1 MNGGTRAPQTP
12 APPRGGGLSRRL
24 RQALRDGLG
33 VRRALHRH
41 RLMRQGYDRTRTWR
55 IRKSGGY
62 VTLLA
67 LTFLGALLLLF
78 LAVTALITLPQEKSF
93 KSPVRWVE
101 TQCRAPDGFS
111 CTVLQSLFMP
121 FLTLALATVTY
132 LFFRFSHVRRAYL
145 RKARLEPHEL
155 VETAGG
161 IFGRVVGRD
170 QLCSVLME
178 DLRDRRF
185 RRTHVVVG
193 GIGTG
198 KTALVVLLTQRLAER
213 GAVPVPLRLR
223 AAEKDLD
230 FRELAFERFCR
241 EVQGHIRSGA
251 EAEKVWRRLCQQ
263 ERIVVLADGLD
274 EALTAED
281 LAEERDT
288 IIRLAIRRANDE
300 GLPLIITSRP
310 HDSLRGMEA
319 SLTELEPLSEEA
331 ALTYISSGG
340 AGEDRQRLDWIVER
354 AGIAEAPTYLEIA
367 AELHE
372 QGLLERALSGPAEEE
387 AVETRGGDRAS
398 LRFHLF
404 ETWLGALISGRFQP
418 HLPLSTEDRRST
430 VHYLSALACVGLALD
445 TSEVRFADVVD
456 EQDPARSRF
465 PEIVRE
471 LARRVGDSG
480 IDLRLAAHWGARME
494 LVELGGDRV
503 RFQHS
508 VIQAQLGAR
517 FLNAVIHPDVPTQPA
532 EGRYFPAALVRPGR
546 ELLIAMVL
554 HSRLPDGACIHEE
567 PGATGPDGTRWCPVS
582 AARDLLMEAA
592 CQAQTVRDTCPDT
605 NDDKHEP
612 RPLFGRTLHSK
623 ALELYAAALE
633 IDSVDA
639 EPEQHLIAMRLCTA
653 WPDLRARDP
662 HTLRTAK
669 ALLVTRFGEAMR
681 SVAQRQTL
689 QPAYLELFEIARLES
704 SYPVRLAIAQ
714 EIGAGGD
721 LAFAALQPRL
731 RGPQVVEGLRVEREP
746 DWQEK
751 LWGGQQPERVGE
763 WETRERR
770 RGEGQ
775 VARLKR
781 ELKEREEQRRQERR
795 REREDREAEER
806 QWRDNTLCAWLIPLL
821 VGSVTTH
828 RHQDTPY
835 AFLESWVRRVGIPED
850 SPDAHAGLDLN
861 VEVALAQGFKYAANR
876 RHRHPHA
883 RPEAREYL
891 SEQAWD
897 MLKRTRFWFTRL
909 TLLHALTLWDL
920 PDGATAG
927 FPSRGHG
934 SDPAQQVRQWLAR
947 PDDEPEHP
955 FVTAAGKL
963 CVWALETRQPER
975 FLWIDESGVAAH
987 VGSQT
992 SRGEARKHNLWIPPS
1007 TGWSAL
1013 HPSAQQLLADVLL
1026 LLNLAERGDWPT
1038 DRIRRLRHT
1047 ARPDLPPCLTL
1058 DRTPLDPGRTA
1069 VRTPTSQAGSNCR
1082 DDCAFELCPYP
1093 PKGLDGQRV
1102 ELGEAFC
1109 RAQSTLL
1116 SRSRSPLRPK
1126 APWQR
1131 RTHLGELRRF
1141 WEAMGHR
1148 AQHNSRTR

>member
-1 MNGGTRAPQTP
+1 MSEGGELP
-12 APPRGGGLSRRL
+12 RRL
-24 RQALRDGLG
+24 GRVLRDGLG
-33 VRRALHRH
+33 VRRALHRR

-55 IRKSGGY
+55 VRKSGGY
-62 VTLLA
+62 VTLLV

-78 LAVTALITLPQEKSF
+78 LAVTALVTLPQERSF
-93 KSPVRWVE
+93 ESPVRWVDR
-101 TQCRAPDGFS
+101 QCKPDGFS

-132 LFFRFSHVRRAYL
+132 LFFRFSSVRRAYL
-145 RKARLEPHEL
+145 RKARREPHEL

-170 QLCSVLME
+170 QLCAVLME

-185 RRTHVVVG
+185 RRTHVIVG

-198 KTALVVLLTQRLAER
+198 KTALVVLLTQRLAEH

-223 AAEKDLD
+223 AADKNLD

-263 ERIVVLADGLD
+263 GRIVVLADGLD
-274 EALTAED
+274 EALTAAD
-281 LAEERDT
+281 LEEERDT
-288 IIRLAIRRANDE
+288 IIRLAIRRANEE
-300 GLPLIITSRP
+300 GMPLIITSRP

-372 QGLLERALSGPAEEE
+372 QGLLERALGGPAEEE

-404 ETWLGALISGRFQP
+404 ETWLSALISGRFQP
-418 HLPLSTEDRRST
+418 HLPLSPEERRST
-430 VHYLSALACVGLALD
+430 VHYLCALACVGLALD

-456 EQDPARSRF
+456 EQDPARSRY

-471 LARRVGDSG
+471 LASRVGDSG

-508 VIQAQLGAR
+508 VIQSQLGAR
-517 FLNAVIHPDVPTQPA
+517 FLNAVIHPDVPA
-532 EGRYFPAALVRPGR
+532 EPTEGWFFPAALRRPGR

-554 HSRLPDGACIHEE
+554 HSRLPDGACVHEE
-567 PGATGPDGTRWCPVS
+567 PGTADPDETAWCPVS
-582 AARDLLMEAA
+582 AARDLLLEAA
-592 CQAQTVRDTCPDT
+592 CQAQMVRNSDQDSG
-605 NDDKHEP
+605 DKQAA

-639 EPEQHLIAMRLCTA
+639 EPKQHDIAGRLCA
-653 WPDLRARDP
+653 SWPDLRARDP
-662 HTLRTAK
+662 HTLRTTK
-669 ALLVTRFGEAMR
+669 TLLVDRLGEAMR
-681 SVAQRQTL
+681 GVAQRQTL
-689 QPAYLELFEIARLES
+689 RPAYLELFDIARLEP
-704 SYPVRLAIAQ
+704 SYSVRLAIAQ

-721 LAFAALQPRL
+721 LAFAALQR
-731 RGPQVVEGLRVEREP
+731 GLRAPQAVKGPPVEREP
-746 DWQEK
+746 GWRQKQGDEEQ
-751 LWGGQQPERVGE
+751 
-763 WETRERR
+763 RELATEQRARQHRR
-770 RGEGQ
+770 SEGQ

-781 ELKEREEQRRQERR
+781 ELKERETERRQERR
-795 REREDREAEER
+795 REREGREIEER
-806 QWRDNTLCAWLIPLL
+806 RWRDNTLCAWLIPLL

-828 RHQDTPY
+828 RHQNTPY
-835 AFLESWVRRVGIPED
+835 AFLEGWVRRVGIPAD
-850 SPDAHAGLDLN
+850 STGTSSGLDLN
-861 VEVALAQGFKYAANR
+861 VEVALAQGFKFAANR

-891 SEQAWD
+891 SEQAWY

-920 PDGATAG
+920 PDGTTAG

-934 SDPAQQVRQWLAR
+934 ANPAQQVRQWLAR
-947 PDDEPEHP
+947 PDGEPEHP

-963 CVWALETRQPER
+963 CVWALETRQPTR

-992 SRGEARKHNLWIPPS
+992 TSGEARKHNLWIPPS

-1038 DRIRRLRHT
+1038 DRIRRLQHT

-1069 VRTPTSQAGSNCR
+1069 VRKASSQAGSNCR
-1082 DDCAFELCPYP
+1082 DDCAFALCPYP
-1093 PKGLDGQRV
+1093 PKDLDGQRA

-1116 SRSRSPLRPK
+1116 TRSRFPLHPR
-1126 APWQR
+1126 ASWQR
-1131 RTHLGELRRF
+1131 RTNLTELRRF
-1141 WEAMGHR
+1141 WESMGHR
-1148 AQHNSRTR
+1148 AQHDPRTR

>member
-1 MNGGTRAPQTP
+1 V
-12 APPRGGGLSRRL
+12 
-24 RQALRDGLG
+24 LRDGLG
-33 VRRALHRH
+33 VRGALHRR
-41 RLMRQGYDRTRTWR
+41 RLMQQGYDRTKTWR
-55 IRKSGGY
+55 VRKNGTY
-62 VTLLA
+62 VALLV
-67 LTFLGALLLLF
+67 LTFIGALLLLF
-78 LAVTALITLPQEKSF
+78 LAVTALVTLPQETSVQT
-93 KSPVRWVE
+93 PVRWIGK
-101 TQCRAPDGFS
+101 QCRGDDSFS
-111 CTVLQSLFMP
+111 CAVLQSLFMP

-132 LFFRFSHVRRAYL
+132 LFFRFRHVRQAYV
-145 RKARLEPHEL
+145 RKALEDPHEL

-223 AAEKDLD
+223 AADEDLD
-230 FRELAFERFCR
+230 FRELAFDRFCR
-241 EVQGHIRSGA
+241 AVQGHIRSGA
-251 EAEKVWRRLCQQ
+251 EAEKVWRRLSQQ
-263 ERIVVLADGLD
+263 GRIVVLADGLD
-274 EALTAED
+274 EVLTSVKMT
-281 LAEERDT
+281 EERDT
-288 IIRLAIRRANDE
+288 VIGLAIRRANEE

-372 QGLLERALSGPAEEE
+372 QGLLERALSVPTEEE

-404 ETWLGALISGRFQP
+404 ETWLSALISGRFQP
-418 HLPLSTEDRRST
+418 HLPLSPEERRST

-445 TSEVRFADVVD
+445 TSEVRFADVVH
-456 EQDPARSRF
+456 EQDPSRSRF

-517 FLNAVIHPDVPTQPA
+517 FLNAVIHPDVPDEPR
-532 EGRYFPAALVRPGR
+532 EGSFFPAALRSPGR

-554 HSRLPDGACIHEE
+554 HSRLPDGACIHDE
-567 PGATGPDGTRWCPVS
+567 PGAAGPDGTCWCPVS

-592 CQAQTVRDTCPDT
+592 CQAQSVRNHGQG
-605 NDDKHEP
+605 NDDRQEV
-612 RPLFGRTLHSK
+612 RPPFGRTLHSK

-639 EPEQHLIAMRLCTA
+639 EPEQHLIAMRLCTS
-653 WPDLRARDP
+653 WPELRARDP
-662 HTLRTAK
+662 HTLQTAK
-669 ALLVTRFGEAMR
+669 ALLVSRFGEAMR
-681 SVAQRQTL
+681 GVAQRQTL
-689 QPAYLELFEIARLES
+689 RPAYLELFEIARLEP
-704 SYPVRLAIAQ
+704 SYAVRLAIAQ

-721 LAFAALQPRL
+721 LAFEALQPRL
-731 RGPQVVEGLRVEREP
+731 RGPQVVESGRVERES
-746 DWQEK
+746 DWTEEI
-751 LWGGQQPERVGE
+751 WGGQQPEVVGE
-763 WETRERR
+763 RESRR
-770 RGEGQ
+770 RRQGEGQ
-775 VARLKR
+775 VARMKR
-781 ELKEREEQRRQERR
+781 ELKEREQQRRQERR

-806 QWRDNTLCAWLIPLL
+806 QWRDNTLCAWLVPLL

-850 SPDAHAGLDLN
+850 SADARAGLDLS

-883 RPEAREYL
+883 RSEAREYL

-920 PDGATAG
+920 PDGATVSR
-927 FPSRGHG
+927 PSSGHG

-947 PDDEPEHP
+947 PDGEPEHP

-1038 DRIRRLRHT
+1038 DRIRRLQHT
-1047 ARPDLPPCLTL
+1047 GRPDLPPCLTL
-1058 DRTPLDPGRTA
+1058 DRSPLDPGRTA
-1069 VRTPTSQAGSNCR
+1069 VRTASSQAGSNCR

-1093 PKGLDGQRV
+1093 PKSLDGQRV
-1102 ELGEAFC
+1102 VLGEAFC
-1109 RAQSTLL
+1109 RAQATLL
-1116 SRSRSPLRPK
+1116 SHSRSGMHPK
-1126 APWQR
+1126 ASWQR
-1131 RTHLGELRRF
+1131 RTSTAELRAF
-1141 WEAMGHR
+1141 WESMGHR
-1148 AQHNSRTR
+1148 AQHNARPR

>member
-1 MNGGTRAPQTP
+1 MSE
-12 APPRGGGLSRRL
+12 GGGAPHRRL
-24 RQALRDGLG
+24 GRMLRDGLG
-33 VRRALHRH
+33 VRGALHRR

-55 IRKSGGY
+55 VRKNGTY
-62 VTLLA
+62 VALLV
-67 LTFLGALLLLF
+67 LTFIGALLLLF

-93 KSPVRWVE
+93 ESPVRWIDQ
-101 TQCRAPDGFS
+101 QCKADGFS

-132 LFFRFSHVRRAYL
+132 LFFRFSHVRRAYV
-145 RKARLEPHEL
+145 RKALEDPHEL

-170 QLCSVLME
+170 QLCAVLME

-241 EVQGHIRSGA
+241 EVQGTIRSAA
-251 EAEKVWRRLCQQ
+251 EAEKVWRRLSQQ
-263 ERIVVLADGLD
+263 GRIVVLADGLD
-274 EALTAED
+274 EALTTEA
-281 LAEERDT
+281 LTEERDT
-288 IIRLAIRRANDE
+288 IIRLAIRRANEE

-354 AGIAEAPTYLEIA
+354 AGISEAPTYLEIA

-372 QGLLERALSGPAEEE
+372 QGLLERALSVPTEEE

-404 ETWLGALISGRFQP
+404 ETWLSALISGRFRP
-418 HLPLSTEDRRST
+418 HLPLSPEERRAT

-445 TSEVRFADVVD
+445 TSEVRFADVVN
-456 EQDPARSRF
+456 EQDPAHSRF

-517 FLNAVIHPDVPTQPA
+517 FLNAVIHPDVPDEPR
-532 EGRYFPAALVRPGR
+532 EGAFFPAALRSPGR

-554 HSRLPDGACIHEE
+554 HSRLPDGACVHDE
-567 PGATGPDGTRWCPVS
+567 PGATDPDGTCWCPVS

-592 CQAQTVRDTCPDT
+592 CQAQTVRTSGHD
-605 NDDKHEP
+605 NDDKQEV

-623 ALELYAAALE
+623 ALELYAAALD

-639 EPEQHLIAMRLCTA
+639 QPEQHLIAMRLCTS
-653 WPDLRARDP
+653 WPELRARDP
-662 HTLRTAK
+662 HTLQTAK

-681 SVAQRQTL
+681 GVAQRQTL
-689 QPAYLELFEIARLES
+689 RPAYLELFEIARLES
-704 SYPVRLAIAQ
+704 SYAVRLAIAQ

-721 LAFAALQPRL
+721 LAFEALQPRL
-731 RGPQVVEGLRVEREP
+731 RGPQVVETGRVEREP
-746 DWQEK
+746 DWTEEI
-751 LWGGQQPERVGE
+751 WGGQQPEVVGE
-763 WETRERR
+763 RESRR
-770 RGEGQ
+770 RRNGEGQ
-775 VARLKR
+775 VARMKR
-781 ELKEREEQRRQERR
+781 ELKEREQQRRQERR

-806 QWRDNTLCAWLIPLL
+806 QWRDNTLCAWLVPLL

-850 SPDAHAGLDLN
+850 SPDARAALDLN

-883 RPEAREYL
+883 RAEAREYL

-920 PDGATAG
+920 PDGATTSR
-927 FPSRGHG
+927 PSNGHG

-947 PDDEPEHP
+947 PDGEPEHP
-955 FVTAAGKL
+955 FVTAAGQL

-975 FLWIDESGVAAH
+975 FLWVDESGVAAH

-1058 DRTPLDPGRTA
+1058 DRSPLDPGRTT
-1069 VRTPTSQAGSNCR
+1069 VRTASSQAGSNCR

-1093 PKGLDGQRV
+1093 PQGLDGQRV

-1109 RAQSTLL
+1109 RAQATLL
-1116 SRSRSPLRPK
+1116 SHSRSGLHRK
-1126 APWQR
+1126 AFWQR
-1131 RTHLGELRRF
+1131 RTSIAELRAF
-1141 WEAMGHR
+1141 WESMGHR
-1148 AQHNSRTR
+1148 AQHNARPR

>member
-1 MNGGTRAPQTP
+1 MNGGTPAPQTP
-12 APPRGGGLSRRL
+12 APPRAAAGPSRLL
-24 RQALRDGLG
+24 RRAVRDGLG
-33 VRRALHRH
+33 VGRALHRR
-41 RLMRQGYDRTRTWR
+41 RLMRQGYDPTRTWR
-55 IRKSGGY
+55 VRKSGGY
-62 VTLLA
+62 LTLLV

-78 LAVTALITLPQEKSF
+78 LAVTAVITLPQEKGF
-93 KSPVRWVE
+93 DSPVRWIDD
-101 TQCRAPDGFS
+101 QCSKPDGFS

-145 RKARLEPHEL
+145 NKARWEPHEL

-170 QLCSVLME
+170 QLCAVLME

-230 FRELAFERFCR
+230 FRRLAFDRFCR
-241 EVQGHIRSGA
+241 EVQGSIRSAA
-251 EAEKVWRRLCQQ
+251 EAEKVWRRLSQQ
-263 ERIVVLADGLD
+263 GRIVVLADGLD
-274 EALTAED
+274 EALTADE
-281 LAEERDT
+281 LTEERDT
-288 IIRLAIRRANDE
+288 IIRLAIRRANEE

-340 AGEDRQRLDWIVER
+340 SGEDRQRLDWIVER

-372 QGLLERALSGPAEEE
+372 QGLLERALVAGPVEEE

-404 ETWLGALISGRFQP
+404 ETWLSALVSGRFQP
-418 HLPLSTEDRRST
+418 QLPLSPEERRST
-430 VHYLSALACVGLALD
+430 VHYLSAMACVGLALD
-445 TSEVRFADVVD
+445 TSEVRFSDVVD

-471 LARRVGDSG
+471 LARRVGDTG
-480 IDLRLAAHWGARME
+480 IDLRLAAHWGARMD

-517 FLNAVIHPDVPTQPA
+517 FLNAVIHPDVPAQPTD
-532 EGRYFPAALVRPGR
+532 GFYFPAALRRPGR

-554 HSRLPDGACIHEE
+554 HSRLPDGACVHDE
-567 PGATGPDGTRWCPVS
+567 PGAADPDGTLWCPVS
-582 AARDLLMEAA
+582 ATRDLLLEAA
-592 CQAQTVRDTCPDT
+592 CQAQTVLDSHRH
-605 NDDKHEP
+605 DDGA
-612 RPLFGRTLHSK
+612 RPFLGRTLHSK

-639 EPEQHLIAMRLCTA
+639 EPEQHLIAMRLCTS

-669 ALLVTRFGEAMR
+669 ALLVSRFGEAVR
-681 SVAQRQTL
+681 GVAQRRTL
-689 QPAYLELFEIARLES
+689 RPAYLELFEIACLEP
-704 SYPVRLAIAQ
+704 SYAVRLAIAQ

-721 LAFAALQPRL
+721 LAFEALQPRL
-731 RGPQVVEGLRVEREP
+731 RGPRIVEALRVERGENV
-746 DWQEK
+746 E
-751 LWGGQQPERVGE
+751 LELYARQQPELVGE
-763 WETRERR
+763 RETRLRR

-775 VARLKR
+775 VARMRR
-781 ELKEREEQRRQERR
+781 ELKEREEQRRRERR

-806 QWRDNTLCAWLIPLL
+806 QWRDNVLCAWLVPLL

-835 AFLESWVRRVGIPED
+835 TFLESWVRRVGIPED
-850 SPDAHAGLDLN
+850 SADAHAALDLS

-897 MLKRTRFWFTRL
+897 MLRRTRFWFTRL

-920 PDGATAG
+920 PDVATA
-927 FPSRGHG
+927 PSASRSRG

-947 PDDEPEHP
+947 PDGEPEHP

-963 CVWALETRQPER
+963 CVWALETRRPER

-992 SRGEARKHNLWIPPS
+992 SGGEARKHNLWIPPS
-1007 TGWSAL
+1007 AGWSAL

-1026 LLNLAERGDWPT
+1026 LLNLAERGDWPA
-1038 DRIRRLRHT
+1038 DRIRRLQHT
-1047 ARPDLPPCLTL
+1047 ARPDLPPCLTT
-1058 DRTPLDPGRTA
+1058 DRAPLDPRRTVA
-1069 VRTPTSQAGSNCR
+1069 RTVSSQAGSNCR

-1093 PKGLDGQRV
+1093 PKGLDEQRA

-1116 SRSRSPLRPK
+1116 SSSRSGLRPK

-1131 RTHLGELRRF
+1131 RTSLAELRDF
-1141 WEAMGHR
+1141 WEQMGHR
-1148 AQHNSRTR
+1148 AQHDARPR

>member
-1 MNGGTRAPQTP
+1 MSE
-12 APPRGGGLSRRL
+12 GGGPAHRL
-24 RQALRDGLG
+24 GRVLRGGLG
-33 VRRALHRH
+33 VRRALHRR

-55 IRKSGGY
+55 VHKSGAY
-62 VTLLA
+62 VALLV
-67 LTFLGALLLLF
+67 LTFVGALLLLF

-93 KSPVRWVE
+93 ESPVRWIDR
-101 TQCRAPDGFS
+101 QCDADEFS
-111 CTVLQSLFMP
+111 CAVLQSLFMP

-132 LFFRFSHVRRAYL
+132 LFFRFRHVRRAYV
-145 RKARLEPHEL
+145 RKALEDPHEL

-170 QLCSVLME
+170 QLCAVLME

-223 AAEKDLD
+223 AADKDLD

-241 EVQGHIRSGA
+241 EVQGTIRSGA
-251 EAEKVWRRLCQQ
+251 EAEKVWRRLSQQ
-263 ERIVVLADGLD
+263 GRIVVLADGLD
-274 EALTAED
+274 EALTTSD
-281 LAEERDT
+281 LTEERDT
-288 IIRLAIRRANDE
+288 IIRLAIRRANEE

-372 QGLLERALSGPAEEE
+372 QGLLERALGVPTEEE

-404 ETWLGALISGRFQP
+404 ETWLSALINGRFWP
-418 HLPLSTEDRRST
+418 HLPLSPEERRST
-430 VHYLSALACVGLALD
+430 VHYLSALVCVGLALD

-456 EQDPARSRF
+456 EQDPDRSRF

-517 FLNAVIHPDVPTQPA
+517 FLSAVIHPGVPA
-532 EGRYFPAALVRPGR
+532 EPREGSFFPAALQSPGR

-554 HSRLPDGACIHEE
+554 HSRLPDGACIHDE
-567 PGATGPDGTRWCPVS
+567 PGAEGPDGACWCPVS
-582 AARDLLMEAA
+582 AARDLLMKAA
-592 CQAQTVRDTCPDT
+592 CQAQTVRVSGHD
-605 NDDKHEP
+605 NDDRQEA

-639 EPEQHLIAMRLCTA
+639 EPEQHLIAMRLCTS
-653 WPDLRARDP
+653 WPELRARDP
-662 HTLRTAK
+662 HTLQTAK
-669 ALLVTRFGEAMR
+669 ALLVARVGEAMR
-681 SVAQRQTL
+681 GVAQRRTL
-689 QPAYLELFEIARLES
+689 RPAYLELFEIARLEP
-704 SYPVRLAIAQ
+704 SYAVRLAIAQ

-721 LAFAALQPRL
+721 LAFEALQPRL
-731 RGPQVVEGLRVEREP
+731 RGPLVVEGQRVQREP
-746 DWQEK
+746 DCTER
-751 LWGGQQPERVGE
+751 LWGGQQPEVVGE
-763 WETRERR
+763 RESRR
-770 RGEGQ
+770 RRQDEGQ
-775 VARLKR
+775 VARMKR
-781 ELKEREEQRRQERR
+781 ELKEREQQRRRERR

-850 SPDAHAGLDLN
+850 SPDAHAALDLN

-883 RPEAREYL
+883 RSEAREYL

-920 PDGATAG
+920 PDGATNSH
-927 FPSRGHG
+927 PSRGHG

-947 PDDEPEHP
+947 TDGEPEHP

-975 FLWIDESGVAAH
+975 FLWVDESGVAAH

-992 SRGEARKHNLWIPPS
+992 SRGEFRKHNLWIPPS

-1038 DRIRRLRHT
+1038 DRIRRLQHT

-1069 VRTPTSQAGSNCR
+1069 VRTASSQAGSNCR

-1093 PKGLDGQRV
+1093 PKGLDGQRA

-1116 SRSRSPLRPK
+1116 SHARTGLRPK

-1131 RTHLGELRRF
+1131 RTTITELRRF
-1141 WEAMGHR
+1141 WETMGHR
-1148 AQHNSRTR
+1148 AQHNARPR